1 MPDLHR
7 ALLCLDAKGDARIL
21 ATDSA
26 CIAGDIDAIGT
37 TCADDIGIVSSRKVG
52 PGLSLWTGTIAM
64 VNCSAPDMPEDWQ
77 PDFTGEV
84 RSVVNMLEALELF
97 QMHPPE
103 PEFPEDDRE
112 SPGV

>member
-1 MPDLHR
+1 MPANIHR
-7 ALLCLDAKGDARIL
+7 ARLARDAKGDARIL

-37 TCADDIGIVSSRKVG
+37 TSADDIGIVSSRNVG
-52 PGLSLWTGTIAM
+52 PGLSLWTGT
-64 VNCSAPDMPEDWQ
+64 VEVHPSYQGGEDVVYK
-77 PDFTGEV
+77 GEL

-103 PEFPEDDRE
+103 PEYPEDDRK
-112 SPGV
+112 SAGV